1 MTQHKE
7 WEQQREDEMD
17 EAVEKE
23 GDIDQEVTALRHM
36 HQPSMKEQ
44 GYPQTIELVWLVE
57 TGKW

>member
-1 MTQHKE
+1 
-7 WEQQREDEMD
+7 MD

-23 GDIDQEVTALRHM
+23 GDIDQEVTTLRHM

>member
-1 MTQHKE
+1 
-7 WEQQREDEMD
+7 MD